1 MAKAKSGPVTMA
13 VAGLGRAGWN
23 IHVSAIRG
31 RKDFVLTEVM
41 DLDESRLSE
50 AEAEFGCCTYRD
62 WGKFLRESKAEL
74 VVVATQSQDHARM
87 SWQALEAGKN
97 VLVEKPMAT
106 RLRDIDRMIA
116 AAEASGKL
124 LTVHQSARMA
134 PEYWFIQD
142 VVRSGVLG
150 RIFSIKHGSYGFGRR
165 NDWQTLRKY
174 GGGQLNNNGVHIIDQ
189 VVQLIDSPITQVFG
203 DLQQVLNP
211 GDCEDHVKVVFR
223 AENGVVADIEI
234 TTACALPLPSWVLMG
249 TRGTLISDGTNAR
262 LRYTEAKKLPALKPI
277 DSIAAVGR
285 KYGTGE
291 NLTFTEETRPASLT
305 PPKNFYDYLY
315 DSLRK
320 GKPLLVTPESSQRT
334 MQVMQLARK
343 CTPFA

>member
-1 MAKAKSGPVTMA
+1 
-13 VAGLGRAGWN
+13 
-23 IHVSAIRG
+23 
-31 RKDFVLTEVM
+31 
-41 DLDESRLSE
+41 
-50 AEAEFGCCTYRD
+50 
-62 WGKFLRESKAEL
+62 
-74 VVVATQSQDHARM
+74 M
-87 SWQALEAGKN
+87 S
-97 VLVEKPMAT
+97 
-106 RLRDIDRMIA
+106 
-116 AAEASGKL
+116 
-124 LTVHQSARMA
+124 

-223 AENGVVADIEI
+223 GGERRGRRHRDHHGLR
-234 TTACALPLPSWVLMG
+234 LPLPSWVLMG
-249 TRGTLISDGTNAR
+249 TRGTLISDGTRRAR

-291 NLTFTEETRPASLT
+291 TLTFTEETRPASLT

-343 CTPFA
+343 GTPFA